1 MPSPPRRV
9 RPSTTI
15 CGGCWTNN
23 CRTKFPN
30 DLKKI
35 GGHPRSLC
43 CDGLNIDGMSS
54 RDRAAARLLS
64 LQPGLLS
71 QKRDQARSD
80 AIAQLVMNAA
90 QSLGF
95 PATLEGRGI
104 II

>member
-1 MPSPPRRV
+1 M
-9 RPSTTI
+9 
-15 CGGCWTNN
+15 
-23 CRTKFPN
+23 
-30 DLKKI
+30 
-35 GGHPRSLC
+35 
-43 CDGLNIDGMSS
+43 DGTSMACPAATG
-54 RDRAAARLLS
+54 AAARLLS

>member
-1 MPSPPRRV
+1 
-9 RPSTTI
+9 
-15 CGGCWTNN
+15 
-23 CRTKFPN
+23 
-30 DLKKI
+30 
-35 GGHPRSLC
+35 
-43 CDGLNIDGMSS
+43 MSS

-80 AIAQLVMNAA
+80 AIAQLVMNVAK
-90 QSLGF
+90 SLGF